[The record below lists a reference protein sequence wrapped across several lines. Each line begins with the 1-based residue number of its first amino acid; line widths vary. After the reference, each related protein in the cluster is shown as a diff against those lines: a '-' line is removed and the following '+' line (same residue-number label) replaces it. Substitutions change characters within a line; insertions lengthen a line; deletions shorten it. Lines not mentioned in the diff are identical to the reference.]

1 MELTLLSTGET
12 AGFDLDSIG
21 PRKGVWIDF
30 VAATAW
36 ALQDAGHPA
45 SGFRGVLTGDLPIAS
60 GLSSSAALELAAAWA
75 LVGDMTPDL
84 DRLELAR
91 IAQRA
96 ENEYVGVQCGLMDQ
110 FAVACGERG
119 SALLLDCRTNEWNPV
134 AIPNGLRLVVCHTG
148 SDRVLAA
155 SDYNNRLAECRRAV
169 AAIQQ
174 MDSHIRSLRD
184 VDESMLNRLDGRL
197 DDIAMART
205 RHVVTENRRVAEAA
219 EALRDGDFDSLG
231 RLFAASHASL
241 RDDYQVSSPEL
252 DFLVQIATGVPGVV
266 AARMTGAGFG
276 GCTINLV
283 TGDSAEQLRASVMTD
298 YASRTGRTPRVWEVE
313 AVDGV
318 SRLTGTT

>member
-1 MELTLLSTGET
+1 MELTLLATGET

-21 PRKGVWIDF
+21 PPRGVWIDF
-30 VAATAW
+30 VAGTAR
-36 ALQDAGHPA
+36 ALQEAGLPV
-45 SGFRGVLTGDLPIAS
+45 SGFRGVLGGDLPIAS

-75 LVGDMTPDL
+75 LTGDLAPQI
-84 DRLELAR
+84 DRLQLAR

-110 FAVACGERG
+110 FAVASGERG
-119 SALLLDCRTNEWNPV
+119 RALLLDCRTNKWTSV
-134 AIPNGLRLVVCHTG
+134 AIPDGLRLVVCHSG
-148 SDRVLAA
+148 SDRVLAG
-155 SDYNNRLAECRRAV
+155 SGYNKRRAECGQAL

-174 MDSHIRSLRD
+174 TDHHVRSLRD
-184 VDESMLNRLDGRL
+184 VDESMLDRLDSRL
-197 DDIAMART
+197 DEIAMART
-205 RHVVTENRRVAEAA
+205 RHVVTENRRVTEAA
-219 EALRDGDFDSLG
+219 RALGGGDFETLG

-252 DFLVQIATGVPGVV
+252 DLLVQIASVVPGVV

-276 GCTINLV
+276 GCTVNLV
-283 TGDSAEQLRASVMTD
+283 TGDSVKQLKAAVITD

-318 SRLTGTT
+318 SRL